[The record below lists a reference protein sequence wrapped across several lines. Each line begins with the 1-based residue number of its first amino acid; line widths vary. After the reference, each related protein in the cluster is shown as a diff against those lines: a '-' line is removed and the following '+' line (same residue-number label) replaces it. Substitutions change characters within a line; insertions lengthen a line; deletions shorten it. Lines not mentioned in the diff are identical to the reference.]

1 MAINLVNKLNNMIS
15 TIEKNKIGKVE
26 VLFLGLAFKENVKD
40 TRNSLIIKVIND
52 LSKRAINANLT
63 ASDPIIKLEDVLLE
77 KNVIFLE
84 DKNLKL
90 FEKSY
95 DLIVLNNKH
104 DQYLKLDFTDYANL
118 VSKSGNIL
126 DLTLSQLNFKNGES
140 N

>member
-1 MAINLVNKLNNMIS
+1 
-15 TIEKNKIGKVE
+15 
-26 VLFLGLAFKENVKD
+26 
-40 TRNSLIIKVIND
+40 
-52 LSKRAINANLT
+52 
-63 ASDPIIKLEDVLLE
+63 
-77 KNVIFLE
+77 LE